1 MQFQGYAASA
11 PGAPL
16 TPYAFDPGPLGDGQ
30 VQIRVESCGIC
41 HSDLSMLHN
50 EWGLTQYPLV
60 PGHEVVGVIEAVGAA
75 VTQLRVGQRVGAG
88 WFSASCRH
96 CHACLSGYHNLCAG
110 VEAIIV
116 GRPGGFADRVRVDAL
131 WAVPLPEGLDPA
143 SAGPLFCGG
152 ITVFSPIVE
161 CGVRPTDRVGVLGIG
176 GLGHLALRFLRA
188 WGCEVTAFSSSPDKA
203 EAARAGGAHH
213 FVDTHDGAA
222 LAQRQGYFD
231 FILVTANVPLSGAD
245 WLALLRPQGRL
256 HVVGAVPEPIA
267 VPAFALLTGQKSISG
282 SPLGSPATVAT
293 MLEFAARH
301 GIAPVVQTYPM
312 HEVNAALAD
321 LATNRPAH
329 RLVLVRG

>member
-1 MQFQGYAASA
+1 MQFHGYAASA

-16 TPYAFDPGPLGDGQ
+16 APYAYDPGPLGDGQ

-50 EWGLTQYPLV
+50 HWGITQYPLV

-75 VTQLRVGQRVGAG
+75 VGHLQVGQRVGAG
-88 WFSASCRH
+88 WFSASCQH
-96 CHACLSGYHNLCAG
+96 CHACLSGHHNLCAG
-110 VEAIIV
+110 AEGIIV

-131 WAVPLPEGLDPA
+131 WAVPLPDGLDAA

-161 CGVRPTDRVGVLGIG
+161 FGVRPTDRVGVLGIG
-176 GLGHLALRFLRA
+176 GLGHMALQFLHA

-203 EAARAGGAHH
+203 DAARALGAHH
-213 FVDTHDGAA
+213 FIDTHDSAA
-222 LAQRQGYFD
+222 LTARQGYYD
-231 FILVTANVPLSGAD
+231 FILVTANVPLNGAD

-256 HVVGAVPEPIA
+256 HVVGAVLEPIA
-267 VPAFALLTGQKSISG
+267 VPAFALLSGQKSVSG

-301 GIAPVVQTYPM
+301 SIAPAVRTYPM
-312 HEVNAALAD
+312 AEVNTALAE
-321 LATNRPAH
+321 LTAHKPAH
-329 RLVLVRG
+329 RLVLVN